1 MGLRWTGRDI
11 AIGEG
16 RAARG
21 FTLLEVIIVLTVV
34 AILVSIAIP
43 AYQRVILRAREA
55 VLKQNLHL
63 LRSQIEEFAA
73 DYGRYPESLQELVEK
88 GYLRELPLDPI
99 TGSRETWVPVPEDQ
113 PLSVEGKAGIKD
125 VKSGAEGISSEGTPY
140 SDW

>member
-1 MGLRWTGRDI
+1 MGRDI
-11 AIGEG
+11 ASGEP
-16 RAARG
+16 RPARG
-21 FTLLEVIIVLTVV
+21 FTLLEVIVVLTVV

-63 LRSQIEEFAA
+63 LRTQIEEFAA

-113 PLSVEGKAGIKD
+113 PLSVEGKAGVKD
-125 VKSGAEGISSEGTPY
+125 VKSGAEGVSSEGTPY

>member
-1 MGLRWTGRDI
+1 MGRDI
-11 AIGEG
+11 AIGEA
-16 RAARG
+16 RTPRG

-34 AILVSIAIP
+34 AILVSVAIP

-113 PLSVEGKAGIKD
+113 PLSVEGKVGIRD
-125 VKSGAEGISSEGTPY
+125 VKSGAEGLSSEGTPY
-140 SDW
+140 SEW

>member
-1 MGLRWTGRDI
+1 MGRDI
-11 AIGEG
+11 ASGEP
-16 RAARG
+16 RPARG
-21 FTLLEVIIVLTVV
+21 FTLLEVIVVLTVV

-63 LRSQIEEFAA
+63 LRTQIEEFAA
-73 DYGRYPESLQELVEK
+73 DYGRYPESLQELVER

-113 PLSVEGKAGIKD
+113 PLSVEGKAGVKD
-125 VKSGAEGISSEGTPY
+125 VKSGAEGVSSEGTPY